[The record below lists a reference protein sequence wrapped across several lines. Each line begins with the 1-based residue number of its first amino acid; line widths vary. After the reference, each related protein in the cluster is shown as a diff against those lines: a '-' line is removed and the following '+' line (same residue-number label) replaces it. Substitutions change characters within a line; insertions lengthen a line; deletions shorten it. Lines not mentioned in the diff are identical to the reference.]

1 MKYIAGKLLM
11 IQFWQTSLNVLAI
24 TCRTDGI
31 YDFFDL
37 WRLEKN
43 GKMTGIVTNT
53 RVTHATPAALYAH
66 TPSRYWEDDGKIPP
80 ASRKSCKDI
89 ARQLIEDDPGRN
101 INVSFIFKTFQRD
114 LNQP

>member
-1 MKYIAGKLLM
+1 
-11 IQFWQTSLNVLAI
+11 
-24 TCRTDGI
+24 
-31 YDFFDL
+31 
-37 WRLEKN
+37 
-43 GKMTGIVTNT
+43 MTGIVTNT

-101 INVSFIFKTFQRD
+101 INFLRRRKRSTDEFIEKGEKLGAT
-114 LNQP
+114 LKE